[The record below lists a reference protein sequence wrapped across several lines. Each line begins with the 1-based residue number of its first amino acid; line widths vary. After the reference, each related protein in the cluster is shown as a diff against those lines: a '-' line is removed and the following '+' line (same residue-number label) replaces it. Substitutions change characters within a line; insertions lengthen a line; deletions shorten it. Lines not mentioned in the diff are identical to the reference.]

1 MKQNAACGRV
11 AAALISLAALAALA
25 ACSSSTSSSG
35 SPSTPASS
43 ATGTST
49 GTSTGTGTGTGT
61 APVSSPSPSASQA
74 GAPACANGTLQVK
87 LRGAQGYAGGVDLV
101 INFTNT
107 TSAACTLFGYPGVS
121 LVSGAHAQIG
131 LAAKRTTTSPAELVT
146 LGPGATGHAQLQI
159 ADALNF
165 PTSTCSPAQ
174 ASDLRIYPPGQ
185 TAAVFLPDRS
195 QGCAQPVQV
204 LFVSPVQPG

>member
-1 MKQNAACGRV
+1 MNLDAAMCGRLG
-11 AAALISLAALAALA
+11 AALICLAALA
-25 ACSSSTSSSG
+25 ACSSSTTSSSG
-35 SPSTPASS
+35 STSTPASS
-43 ATGTST
+43 ATGA
-49 GTSTGTGTGTGT
+49 
-61 APVSSPSPSASQA
+61 APVTTLSPSASQPA
-74 GAPACANGTLQVK
+74 TQACANGTLQVK
-87 LRGAQGYAGGVDLV
+87 LRGEEGYAGGVDRA

-107 TSAACTLFGYPGVS
+107 SSAACTLYGYPGVS
-121 LVSGAHAQIG
+121 LVSSAHAQIG
-131 LAAKRTTTSPAELVT
+131 LAAKRTTTAPVEVVT

-174 ASDLRIYPPGQ
+174 AADLRVYPPNQ

-204 LFVSPVQPG
+204 LFVGPVQSG

>member
-1 MKQNAACGRV
+1 MNHHRATCGRV
-11 AAALISLAALAALA
+11 AAALICLAALAALA
-25 ACSSSTSSSG
+25 ACSSATSSSG

-49 GTSTGTGTGTGT
+49 GTGTGTGT
-61 APVSSPSPSASQA
+61 APVTSPSPSASQA
-74 GAPACANGTLQVK
+74 GAPACANGTLLVK
-87 LRGAQGYAGGVDLV
+87 LRAAQGYARGVDLV

-121 LVSGAHAQIG
+121 LVSSAHAQIG
-131 LAAKRTTTSPAELVT
+131 LAAKRTTTSPVELVT

-165 PTSTCSPAQ
+165 PTSTCGPAQ

-195 QGCAQPVQV
+195 QGCAKPVQV

>member
-1 MKQNAACGRV
+1 MKHHGATCGRV
-11 AAALISLAALAALA
+11 AAALICLAALA

-35 SPSTPASS
+35 SPGTPASS
-43 ATGTST
+43 ATGT
-49 GTSTGTGTGTGT
+49 GTSTGTGTGTST
-61 APVSSPSPSASQA
+61 PPVTSPPPSASQA
-74 GAPACANGTLQVK
+74 GAPACANGTLQVQ

-101 INFTNT
+101 INFINT
-107 TSAACTLFGYPGVS
+107 SSAACTLYGYPGVS
-121 LVSGAHAQIG
+121 LVSSSHAQIG
-131 LAAKRTTTSPAELVT
+131 LAAKRTTTAPVRLVT
-146 LGPGATGHAQLQI
+146 LAPGATGHAQLQI

-165 PTSTCSPAQ
+165 PASTCSPAQ
-174 ASDLRIYPPGQ
+174 AADLRIYPPNQ

>member
-1 MKQNAACGRV
+1 MNHHGTPCGRA
-11 AAALISLAALAALA
+11 AAALTCLAALAALA

-35 SPSTPASS
+35 SPGTPASP
-43 ATGTST
+43 ATAT
-49 GTSTGTGTGTGT
+49 GTSTGTGTGT
-61 APVSSPSPSASQA
+61 APVTSPSPSASQPA
-74 GAPACANGTLQVK
+74 TQACANGTLQVA
-87 LRGAQGYAGGVDLV
+87 LRGEQGYAGGVDLA

-107 TSAACTLFGYPGVS
+107 SSAACTLYGYPGVS
-121 LVSGAHAQIG
+121 LVSSAHAQIG
-131 LAAKRTTTSPAELVT
+131 LAAKRTTTAPVEVVT
-146 LGPGATGHAQLQI
+146 LGPGATGHAELQI

-174 ASDLRIYPPGQ
+174 AADLRIYPPNQ

-204 LFVSPVQPG
+204 LFVGPVQPG